1 MNCSF
6 SWICS
11 ALCGRHYQLPEAR
24 HLDRRD
30 LPDTLHAQLVQQIL
44 PTRVDADRREAL
56 FIIISHMSDMLKRF
70 AFLQCRRQRK
80 ISSVLLSSVCLACR
94 RTGAEMADLSILNKL
109 LNLLLFFF
117 SGDLAA
123 AAFSAG
129 FAAAT
134 KDQIGISRMSD
145 ANKKT

>member
-11 ALCGRHYQLPEAR
+11 ALYGRYYQLLKAR
-24 HLDRRD
+24 HLDRKD
-30 LPDTLHAQLVQQIL
+30 LPDTLHAQLVQQVL

-56 FIIISHMSDMLKRF
+56 FIVVSHMSNMLERF
-70 AFLQCRRQRK
+70 AFLQCRRKSK
-80 ISSVLLSSVCLACR
+80 ISSVFLSSVCLACR

-134 KDQIGISRMSD
+134 KVRIGISRMLD
-145 ANKKT
+145 IP

>member
-1 MNCSF
+1 
-6 SWICS
+6 
-11 ALCGRHYQLPEAR
+11 
-24 HLDRRD
+24 
-30 LPDTLHAQLVQQIL
+30 
-44 PTRVDADRREAL
+44 
-56 FIIISHMSDMLKRF
+56 
-70 AFLQCRRQRK
+70 
-80 ISSVLLSSVCLACR
+80 VCLACR

-134 KDQIGISRMSD
+134 RDQMGISRILKLH
-145 ANKKT
+145 KKT